1 MVIYNIPRHRLPKD
15 ETIKTPFTT
24 LEEIIACVEG
34 KTQGKSA
41 RSLSGRQ
48 PEDKKPSMKGTPLM
62 ETSQA
67 PDLTMTHADFI
78 TLSTHAGVRKF
89 RLQKICAGTSDTK

>member
-1 MVIYNIPRHRLPKD
+1 MVIYNILKQRLPKD
-15 ETIKTPFTT
+15 ETIRAPFTT

-48 PEDKKPSMKGTPLM
+48 PEDKKPSMKGTPPM
-62 ETSQA
+62 ETPKV
-67 PDLTMTHADFI
+67 PDLTMIHADLLHYQPTQGCGNF
-78 TLSTHAGVRKF
+78 VY
-89 RLQKICAGTSDTK
+89 KIFVLGHQIPK

>member
-1 MVIYNIPRHRLPKD
+1 M
-15 ETIKTPFTT
+15 
-24 LEEIIACVEG
+24 EG

-62 ETSQA
+62 ETSKV
-67 PDLTMTHADFI
+67 PDLTMI
-78 TLSTHAGVRKF
+78 HAGLLHYSPSQGCGNPVYKN
-89 RLQKICAGTSDTK
+89 LSAGV

>member
-1 MVIYNIPRHRLPKD
+1 
-15 ETIKTPFTT
+15 
-24 LEEIIACVEG
+24 VEG

-62 ETSQA
+62 STSKV
-67 PDLTMTHADFI
+67 PDLTMIHADII
-78 TLSTHAGVRKF
+78 TLFTLAGVRKF
-89 RLQKICAGTSDTK
+89 LLQNFKCWCIKHPVEPSLSLT

>member
-15 ETIKTPFTT
+15 ETIKAPFTT
-24 LEEIIACVEG
+24 LEEIIACAEG
-34 KTQGKSA
+34 KTQGKST

-48 PEDKKPSMKGTPLM
+48 PEDKKPSVKGTPLM

-67 PDLTMTHADFI
+67 PDLTMIHAD
-78 TLSTHAGVRKF
+78 LLHY
-89 RLQKICAGTSDTK
+89 

>member
-1 MVIYNIPRHRLPKD
+1 MVIYNIPKQRLPKD
-15 ETIKTPFTT
+15 ETIKTSFTT

-48 PEDKKPSMKGTPLM
+48 PEDKKTLGERNSLNGNIPRH
-62 ETSQA
+62 
-67 PDLTMTHADFI
+67 LT
-78 TLSTHAGVRKF
+78 
-89 RLQKICAGTSDTK
+89 

>member
-1 MVIYNIPRHRLPKD
+1 MVIYIIPKHRLPKD
-15 ETIKTPFTT
+15 ETIKAPFTT

-48 PEDKKPSMKGTPLM
+48 PEDKKPSVKGTPLM
-62 ETSQA
+62 ETSQV
-67 PDLTMTHADFI
+67 PDLTMIHAD
-78 TLSTHAGVRKF
+78 LLHY
-89 RLQKICAGTSDTK
+89 

>member
-1 MVIYNIPRHRLPKD
+1 MVIYINPKQRLPKD

-41 RSLSGRQ
+41 RNLSGRQ
-48 PEDKKPSMKGTPLM
+48 PEDKKPSVKGTPLM
-62 ETSQA
+62 KTSQ
-67 PDLTMTHADFI
+67 
-78 TLSTHAGVRKF
+78 
-89 RLQKICAGTSDTK
+89 GT

>member
-1 MVIYNIPRHRLPKD
+1 M
-15 ETIKTPFTT
+15 
-24 LEEIIACVEG
+24 EG

-62 ETSQA
+62 ETPKV
-67 PDLTMTHADFI
+67 PDLTMIHADLLHYQP
-78 TLSTHAGVRKF
+78 T
-89 RLQKICAGTSDTK
+89 